1 MKRII
6 LLLFFIS
13 LTSLVRAEGGLTDK
27 LLKYNFHW
35 NNMPMLC
42 GTVED
47 VTRYVTDNGFKI
59 DNMSVGRER
68 ADPKGNA
75 AYIVTVFHREDKA
88 TITVLTNL
96 TATES
101 CIVYQS
107 FDMWY
112 PNRTEA

>member
-35 NNMPMLC
+35 NQMPMLC
-42 GTVED
+42 GTMQD
-47 VTRYVTDNGFKI
+47 VTAFVTDNGFTI
-59 DNMSVGRER
+59 DNMSVGREG
-68 ADPKGNA
+68 ATPKGNA
-75 AYIVTVFHREDKA
+75 AYVVSVYIKGDTTLTV
-88 TITVLTNL
+88 ITNM